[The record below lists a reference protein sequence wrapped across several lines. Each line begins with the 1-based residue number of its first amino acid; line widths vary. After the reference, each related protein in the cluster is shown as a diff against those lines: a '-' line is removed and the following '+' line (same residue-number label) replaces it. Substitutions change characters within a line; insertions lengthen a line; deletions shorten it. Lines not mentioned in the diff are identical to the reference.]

1 MLLLLLCLRNL
12 TIVYFYEIDFPLIL
26 NVSNGKWY
34 LPLVQLTQGL
44 VLNSQC
50 KKSLEMMVAVNTILQ
65 KNLNI
70 CKFCSFMNFLGC
82 EMARHTFLSLFQ
94 EYSNCACVNQTTS
107 NRSAVVISGQCESE
121 CNLLYYVFVPI
132 GVIHFFFIFLNN
144 TPVTVATLRYVLIVC
159 YDRRVMLE
167 TF

>member
-1 MLLLLLCLRNL
+1 M
-12 TIVYFYEIDFPLIL
+12 I
-26 NVSNGKWY
+26 
-34 LPLVQLTQGL
+34 
-44 VLNSQC
+44 
-50 KKSLEMMVAVNTILQ
+50 VAVNTILQ

-70 CKFCSFMNFLGC
+70 CKFCSFMNFLVC

-107 NRSAVVISGQCESE
+107 NRSAVVISGQCDSE

-144 TPVTVATLRYVLIVC
+144 TPVTVATLSFEVRTYHDDISAQFAMTEESCLRLFIFAVAQSSAPMSI
-159 YDRRVMLE
+159 
-167 TF
+167 